1 VAHLRAIDIP
11 APHGLLEGL
20 LRTADEA
27 AGPPAMAALVCHP
40 HPLYG
45 GSMHTKVVFR
55 IAQTLADLGI
65 PTLRFN
71 FRGVGRSTGFYDD
84 GAGESEDVHTALDA
98 LARLYPGTPLCLAG
112 FSFGAWVGL
121 PVGCADARVTQ
132 IIGVGVPAETLM
144 RTYWLPGCDKPKLI
158 VQGSQDEYGSE
169 PQIREWVSHLSEP
182 KSLVIV
188 PGSDHFFT
196 GYQTQLAEAIHDYF
210 TRRA

>member
-1 VAHLRAIDIP
+1 MAHLRAIDIP

-20 LRTADEA
+20 LRTADET

-84 GAGESEDVHTALDA
+84 GTGESEDVHAALDA
-98 LARLYPGTPLCLAG
+98 LAGLYPGTPLCLAG

-132 IIGVGVPAETLM
+132 IIGVGVPVDTLM
-144 RTYWLPGCDKPKLI
+144 RTNWLTGCAKPKLI
-158 VQGSQDEYGSE
+158 VQGSQDEYGAE
-169 PQIREWVSHLSEP
+169 PAMREWISHLPEP

-188 PGSDHFFT
+188 PGADHFFT
-196 GYQTQLAEAIHDYF
+196 AYQTQLAGAIRGYF
-210 TRRA
+210 AS